1 MTERNVHEELLDE
14 IKASQ
19 PEIEGF
25 QFMVEDP
32 IGNLVYTKV
41 NEEGASLGTHYKI
54 LLGGDPEKV
63 QEISFQSGNP
73 ADGVNGVTL
82 ETLIN
87 IAFSRTVDANAQIP
101 HWHNNL
107 VIDGLALAANVLDKR
122 NADRIQAGVN
132 GKDLA
137 LPRKGTEDMHP
148 IVRRILT
155 NQDKFN
161 FILQMMIALS
171 ESHDDITDK
180 DVQNEFIEFTPEGP
194 KRLVETSPA
203 EDEAI
208 TLGVAT
214 AQKLLAVFETSPL
227 FQIILGTMV
236 HGKKLMGEQAPSDTT
251 PTAVS
256 DEPQNDSTTE
266 TT

>member
-1 MTERNVHEELLDE
+1 MTERNIHEELMTEL
-14 IKASQ
+14 KANL

-25 QFMVEDP
+25 AYITEDP
-32 IGNLVYTKV
+32 IGNLIYTNV
-41 NEEGASLGTHYKI
+41 NEEGASLGQHYKI

-63 QEISFQSGNP
+63 QDITFQKGNP
-73 ADGVNGVTL
+73 ADGINGITL
-82 ETLIN
+82 EALVN
-87 IAFSRTVDANAQIP
+87 VAFSRTIDANSQIP

-107 VIDGLALAANVLDKR
+107 IIDGLALVSNVLDKR
-122 NADRIQAGVN
+122 NADRNQAGVS
-132 GKDLA
+132 GKDLE

-180 DVQNEFIEFTPEGP
+180 EVQSEFIEFTPEGP

-236 HGKKLMGEQAPSDTT
+236 HGKKLMGEQAPKDTMQ
-251 PTAVS
+251 TAVS
-256 DEPQNDSTTE
+256 NEAQNDSTPE